1 MEEIV
6 TVNSADATNP
16 DPVGAET
23 LRRIYR
29 MRRLNDW
36 MWSRLEPWVGQRVL
50 EAGCGNGTM
59 TQFLLD
65 REFVLSVD
73 VNPAHLEHLKER
85 YKEYENV
92 SVLNLDL
99 ADTRLAECAGKHLDT
114 VICLNVL
121 EHIEPHEQV
130 LESFYNALE
139 PGGRLVLLVPA
150 HKVLF
155 GTLDEALGHVRR
167 YGKQEL
173 FDLVSKTGFEVEDH
187 SYLNLFGIV
196 GWWINGKVLKR
207 GILPQGQLGFYE
219 KFVPFF
225 RLIERLTGQSVGL
238 SHILIGRKPGPS
250 TKQSK

>member
-1 MEEIV
+1 VEEIV
-6 TVNSADATNP
+6 TVNSADAANP

-36 MWSRLEPWVGQRVL
+36 MWSRLERWVGQRVL

-73 VNPAHLEHLKER
+73 VNTAHLEKLKER
-85 YKEYENV
+85 YKDYKNV

-99 ADTRLAECAGKHLDT
+99 ADPTLAERADRGIDT
-114 VICLNVL
+114 VLCLNVL

-130 LESFYNALE
+130 LESFFSVLE

-150 HKVLF
+150 HKALF
-155 GTLDEALGHVRR
+155 GTLDEALGHIRR
-167 YGKQEL
+167 YGKREL
-173 FDLVSKTGFEVEDH
+173 FDLISQKGFVVEHH
-187 SYLNLFGIV
+187 SYLNLFGIP

-225 RLIERLTGQSVGL
+225 RVVERLTGQSVGL
-238 SHILIGRKPGPS
+238 SHILIGRKPGA
-250 TKQSK
+250 